1 MDRNW
6 LVLDPA
12 ARPELYR
19 AISLE
24 RDEHGA
30 LGLARLPRSQA
41 DVHSAVDAM
50 SALAG
55 LGVDADGNV
64 YAADPERHRI
74 WRWDC
79 RGERSA
85 LPCLEGPGAGP
96 AALDTPRGVLV
107 TSDGRLMVA
116 DSGNDRVQV
125 FDLATQ
131 QLLAMWA
138 FDRPVDLAEDTAG
151 CLYVSDARGIHKRDR
166 RGRPRPAFRD
176 TFLAQAVRPAE
187 PGAIAV
193 GGAAGIE
200 RLLVADTAAA
210 KVLVYR
216 LDGRLD
222 AEASAAWD
230 TLRAGAVVSIAASAE
245 RVYVA
250 DSRAGRVL
258 VLSPEGTLLG
268 RAAGLVGTVSG
279 LALDCRGRIVVH
291 GAPGERALLL
301 DPEGAY
307 AQRGELVVGPLDAGR
322 AVQWHRVEASVMG
335 AGTGAHLR
343 LFTLASDR
351 PDAPPALPAAVPAP
365 GAALTPRDAWRAQ
378 PADAP
383 DVLALNEPGRYLW
396 IGAEFDS
403 DGRTTPRLG
412 PLRVSFSHD
421 GWLRHLPV
429 IYRDSVSA
437 TPVLERMLALFE
449 ARLDR
454 HDRAITD
461 LPLLA
466 DPHAASNTGEQPW
479 LEWLAGWLDL
489 ELEPGWNEATR
500 RDAIAQALG
509 RSALRGTRA
518 GLAAEIR
525 LHCGVE
531 ARIEEAHEHAHLWS
545 LGERSTLGF
554 DTGLASSR
562 LGGALLGASATLGGS
577 HLVDGIDDGSALF
590 EGVAHHVLVEVYA
603 DTLHAAGSR
612 ARLERLLDEE
622 VPAHLAWRLGVIGAA
637 MQVGAQARVG
647 IDTIVAGAPAT
658 LSLGVG
664 RLGADA
670 LDGSGDGGHA
680 ALGNAQVG
688 HGTRLR

>member
-12 ARPELYR
+12 ARPELFR
-19 AISLE
+19 ASSLE
-24 RDEHGA
+24 RDARGA

-41 DVHSAVDAM
+41 DVYAVAATV

-55 LGVDADGNV
+55 LGVDRDGNV
-64 YAADPERHRI
+64 YAADPERHKI

-96 AALDTPRGVLV
+96 GALDTPRGVLV
-107 TSDGRLMVA
+107 TSDARLMVA

-125 FDLATQ
+125 FDLASQ
-131 QLLAMWA
+131 QLLAVWD
-138 FDRPVDLAEDTAG
+138 FDRPVDLAEDAAG
-151 CLYVSDARGIHKRDR
+151 CLYVSDARGIHKLDR
-166 RGRPRPAFRD
+166 GGRPRPAFRD

-193 GGAAGIE
+193 GGAAGRE
-200 RLLVADTAAA
+200 RLLLADAAGA

-216 LDGRLD
+216 LDGSHD
-222 AEASAAWD
+222 ADASAGWEK
-230 TLRAGAVVSIAASAE
+230 LRAGALVSIAASAE

-258 VLSPEGTLLG
+258 VLSPEGVLLG
-268 RAAGLVGTVSG
+268 HAAGLVGTVSG

-307 AQRGELVVGPLDAGR
+307 AQQGELIVGPIDAGR
-322 AVQWHRVEASVMG
+322 AVQWHRVEASV
-335 AGTGAHLR
+335 AGVGGGAHLR
-343 LFTLASDR
+343 LFTLASNR

-365 GAALTPRDAWRAQ
+365 GGALTPRDAWRAQ
-378 PADAP
+378 PPDAP
-383 DVLALNEPGRYLW
+383 DVLALHEPGRYLW

-403 DGRTTPRLG
+403 DGRTTPRLER
-412 PLRVSFSHD
+412 LRVSFNHD
-421 GWLRHLPV
+421 GWLRHLPA
-429 IYRDSVSA
+429 IYRDSTRA
-437 TPVLERMLALFE
+437 TPVLQRMLALFE

-466 DPHAASNTGEQPW
+466 DPRAATDAPKQPW

-489 ELEPGWNEATR
+489 ALEPGWDEATR
-500 RDAIAQALG
+500 RDAVAQALR
-509 RSALRGTRA
+509 RSALRGTRT

-525 LHCGVE
+525 LRCGVE

-545 LGERSTLGF
+545 LGERSALGF
-554 DTGLASSR
+554 DTGLAPSR

-590 EGVAHHVLVEVYA
+590 QDAAHRVLVEVYA
-603 DTLHAAGSR
+603 DALRAADGR
-612 ARLERLLDEE
+612 ARLERLLEEE
-622 VPAHLAWRLGVIGAA
+622 VPAHLEWRLSVIGAA
-637 MQVGAQARVG
+637 MQVGDQARVG

-658 LSLGVG
+658 LSLGGG
-664 RLGADA
+664 RLGTDA
-670 LDGSGDGGHA
+670 LDGHGDGGHG
-680 ALGNAQVG
+680 ALGDAQVG